1 MSNPVQNN
9 LFPITI
15 IDNFYSNPDE
25 VRDMALKEE
34 YKPSENGAW
43 PGERSVKNLDE
54 INENL
59 FLFFSKSILS
69 IFYPPEYHIGFDI
82 VTCFQKITPRHKEK
96 FHPKNMGWIHTDG
109 CLFGGLIYL
118 TKDSEKDTGTSIYT
132 EKNTYF
138 QYSMEDSMTM
148 RNDYLGQSN
157 IADEEYSKIHKKTL
171 ESYNET
177 VKIENVYNRCI
188 LFGGNNHHSAQSF
201 GTKER
206 LTQVFFCYKINSEW
220 NYPFCRSVF

>member
-1 MSNPVQNN
+1 MIQIMQNN

-43 PGERSVKNLDE
+43 PGERSIKNLDE

-69 IFYPPEYHIGFDI
+69 IFYPPECHIGFDI

>member
-1 MSNPVQNN
+1 MMQNN

-25 VRDMALKEE
+25 VREIALKQE
-34 YKPSENGAW
+34 YRPSENGAW
-43 PGERSVKNLDE
+43 PGERSIKNLNE
-54 INENL
+54 IDENL
-59 FLFFSKSILS
+59 FLFFSKSLLS
-69 IFYPPEYHIGFDI
+69 IFYPPEYQIGFDI
-82 VTCFQKITPRHKEK
+82 VTCFQKISPRHKEK
-96 FHPKNMGWIHTDG
+96 YHSKNMGWIHNDG

-118 TKDSEKDTGTSIYT
+118 TKDPEKDTGTSIYT

-138 QYSMEDSMTM
+138 QYRMEDSMIM
-148 RNDYLGQSN
+148 RNDYLN
-157 IADEEYSKIHKKTL
+157 NLDLTDDEYSKVHKKTL
-171 ESYNET
+171 EKYDET

-206 LTQVFFCYKINSEW
+206 LTQVFFCYKVDSEW
-220 NYPFCRSVF
+220 QYPFCRSVF